1 MSKMLLYTL
10 ECIVIVM
17 VWIAVLLLL
26 LIYIRWAILHLG
38 IFILELFLTRENMKI
53 NEEKKHFKEAFH
65 CHWIKA
71 CTVLFTIFK
80 CKGPVGIKTFFQNFN
95 TIYSKLK

>member
-53 NEEKKHFKEAFH
+53 NDKN
-65 CHWIKA
+65 
-71 CTVLFTIFK
+71 
-80 CKGPVGIKTFFQNFN
+80 TF
-95 TIYSKLK
+95 

>member
-1 MSKMLLYTL
+1 MQTVTLSLLCLELLEKTKKILTKMSKMLLYTL

-53 NEEKKHFKEAFH
+53 NDKN
-65 CHWIKA
+65 
-71 CTVLFTIFK
+71 
-80 CKGPVGIKTFFQNFN
+80 TF
-95 TIYSKLK
+95 